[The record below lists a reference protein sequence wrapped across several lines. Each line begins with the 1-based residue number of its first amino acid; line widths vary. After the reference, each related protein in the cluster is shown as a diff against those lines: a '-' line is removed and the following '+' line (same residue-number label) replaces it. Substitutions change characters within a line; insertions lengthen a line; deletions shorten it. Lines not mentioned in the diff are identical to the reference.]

1 MRTPGN
7 INSAAGLRSLLAVLA
22 ASIFLLSAAAAG
34 AANDQDKQR
43 LEAASKRAAQLEQ
56 EQQVRSGQ
64 ISETQAAA
72 RAAGISEM
80 RVLARLQRSQR
91 DKRALVLQLGEANRE
106 LKAAEVRERRA
117 MDILF
122 DRLVAIYRNPHP
134 DYVGFLLGADSFEEL
149 QTTAQ
154 YLRAI
159 HDADQSA
166 ADRVMR
172 LRQEIARRHSE
183 IVQTKEQIEAQ
194 ISSLKS
200 QQDAFTAAR
209 QRAKIAVAE
218 LLAAQ
223 KQGAGTLD
231 SARSKVNEIRSE
243 INGTPLY
250 GGGPYAIPT
259 YIVMCE
265 SGGDYHALNPS
276 SGAGGAY
283 QILPSTW
290 RAYGGKGL
298 PHQASKAEQDRIAA
312 MIWRDSGPGAWM
324 CA

>member
-7 INSAAGLRSLLAVLA
+7 TNSAAGLRPLLAVLA
-22 ASIFLLSAAAAG
+22 ASIFLLSAAVAG
-34 AANDQDKQR
+34 AASNEDKQR
-43 LEAASKRAAQLEQ
+43 LEAASKRASQLEQ

-72 RAAGISEM
+72 RAAGVSEM

-117 MDILF
+117 MSILF

-134 DYVGFLLGADSFEEL
+134 DYIGFLLGADSFEEL

-172 LRQEIARRHSE
+172 LHQEIAHRHSE
-183 IVQTKEQIEAQ
+183 IVQTKKQIEVQ
-194 ISSLKS
+194 ISSLES
-200 QQDAFTAAR
+200 QQEAFTAAR

-223 KQGAGTLD
+223 HQGAGTLD

-265 SGGDYHALNPS
+265 SGGDYHALNSS

>member
-7 INSAAGLRSLLAVLA
+7 TNSAAGLRSLLAVLA

-183 IVQTKEQIEAQ
+183 IVQTKKQIEAQ

>member
-183 IVQTKEQIEAQ
+183 IVQTKKQIEAQ

>member
-7 INSAAGLRSLLAVLA
+7 TNSAAGLRSLLAVLA
-22 ASIFLLSAAAAG
+22 ASIFLLSAAAAS

-183 IVQTKEQIEAQ
+183 IVQTKKQIEAQ

-290 RAYGGKGL
+290 RAYGGRGL

>member
-183 IVQTKEQIEAQ
+183 IVQTKKQIEAQ

-231 SARSKVNEIRSE
+231 SARSKVDEIRSE

>member
-7 INSAAGLRSLLAVLA
+7 TNSAAGLRPLLAVLA
-22 ASIFLLSAAAAG
+22 ASIFLLSAAVAG
-34 AANDQDKQR
+34 AASNEDKQR
-43 LEAASKRAAQLEQ
+43 LEAASKRASQLEQ

-72 RAAGISEM
+72 RAAGVSEM

-91 DKRALVLQLGEANRE
+91 DKRALVLRLGEANRE

-117 MDILF
+117 MSILF

-134 DYVGFLLGADSFEEL
+134 DYIGFLLGADSFEEL

-172 LRQEIARRHSE
+172 LHQEIAHRHSE
-183 IVQTKEQIEAQ
+183 IVQTKKQIEVQ
-194 ISSLKS
+194 ISSLES
-200 QQDAFTAAR
+200 QQEAFTAAR

-223 KQGAGTLD
+223 HQGAGTLD

-265 SGGDYHALNPS
+265 SGGDYHALNSS

>member
-7 INSAAGLRSLLAVLA
+7 TNSAAGLRPLLAVLA
-22 ASIFLLSAAAAG
+22 ASIFLLSAAVAG
-34 AANDQDKQR
+34 AASNQDKQR
-43 LEAASKRAAQLEQ
+43 LEAASKRASQLEQ

-72 RAAGISEM
+72 RAAGVSEM

-117 MDILF
+117 MSILF

-134 DYVGFLLGADSFEEL
+134 DYIGFLLGADSFEEL

-172 LRQEIARRHSE
+172 LHQEIAHRHSE
-183 IVQTKEQIEAQ
+183 IVQTKKQIEVQ
-194 ISSLKS
+194 ISSLES
-200 QQDAFTAAR
+200 QQEAFTAAR

-223 KQGAGTLD
+223 HQGAGTLD

-265 SGGDYHALNPS
+265 SGGDYHALNSS

>member
-7 INSAAGLRSLLAVLA
+7 TNSAAGLRSLLAVLA

-183 IVQTKEQIEAQ
+183 IVQTKKQIEAQ

-231 SARSKVNEIRSE
+231 SARSKVDEIRSE

>member
-231 SARSKVNEIRSE
+231 SARSKVDEIRSE

>member
-1 MRTPGN
+1 MSTPGYT
-7 INSAAGLRSLLAVLA
+7 NSAKGLRPLLAVVA
-22 ASIFLLSAAAAG
+22 ASVFLASAAAAG
-34 AANDQDKQR
+34 AASNQDKQR
-43 LEAASKRAAQLEQ
+43 LEAASKRAEQLEQ
-56 EQQVRSGQ
+56 AQQVRSGQ

-80 RVLARLQRSQR
+80 RVLARLERTQR
-91 DKRALVLQLGEANRE
+91 DKRALVLQLGQANRD
-106 LKAAEVRERRA
+106 LKAAEVRARRA
-117 MDILF
+117 IEVLF
-122 DRLVAIYRNPHP
+122 DRLVAISRNPHP
-134 DYVGFLLGADSFEEL
+134 DYIGFLLGADSFEEL

-154 YLRAI
+154 YLRTI

-166 ADRVMR
+166 ADRVER
-172 LRQEIARRHSE
+172 LRQDIARRHAE
-183 IVQTKEQIEAQ
+183 IVRTKRQIEEK
-194 ISSLKS
+194 ISSLES
-200 QQDAFTAAR
+200 QREAFTAAR
-209 QRAKIAVAE
+209 QRAKIAVDE
-218 LLAAQ
+218 LMAAQ
-223 KQGAGTLD
+223 RQGAGALD
-231 SARSKVNEIRSE
+231 SAQGKVNEIRSE

-265 SGGDYHALNPS
+265 SGGDYRALNPS